1 MLKKFI
7 LIDLLDLCDLIK
19 KTDTY
24 LTLFYYVFS
33 YAKFRPTYM
42 YRVGLEQVSLR
53 TFQNGQGADSKNSE
67 LVWRYI
73 HVSANLCSLANL
85 WFGWNESANLCQTTD
100 WLVQSA
106 NLQTG

>member
-42 YRVGLEQVSLR
+42 YRVGLEQVSLV
-53 TFQNGQGADSKNSE
+53 SKWTRGGFE
-67 LVWRYI
+67 KFW
-73 HVSANLCSLANL
+73 
-85 WFGWNESANLCQTTD
+85 
-100 WLVQSA
+100 
-106 NLQTG
+106 TGMEVYTC